1 MPLSKSIKDIC
12 IPLAEYPHLQDTAS
26 LKDAFTVLREAFTTG
41 KRYRHILV
49 LNAKGQ
55 LTGILGMR
63 DILRGLFPDY
73 LRTKEHPRH
82 QDPIPDFPA
91 LTLIW
96 AETCQS
102 QCPAAAENPIKGF
115 MGSIPA
121 KVNIDDPLTKAA
133 YLLVVHD
140 ISMLPVVEGER
151 LVGVVRMIDVFNEAA
166 KLVLHD

>member
-1 MPLSKSIKDIC
+1 MPLNKTIKDIC
-12 IPLAEYPHLQDTAS
+12 VPLSEYPHLHDTAT
-26 LKDAFTVLREAFTTG
+26 LKDAFTVLREAYTTG

-49 LNAKGQ
+49 LNDKGQ

-73 LRTKEHPRH
+73 LRTKEHPHH

-96 AETCQS
+96 AQTCET
-102 QCPAAAENPIKGF
+102 QCPAAAENPVKGF
-115 MGSIPA
+115 MGDIPGKVSIDNP
-121 KVNIDDPLTKAA
+121 ITMAA

-140 ISMLPVVEGER
+140 TSMLPVVDGER
-151 LVGVVRMIDVFNEAA
+151 LVGVVRMIDVFNEAS
-166 KLVLHD
+166 KVVLHD